1 MATIVACREQKR
13 PQEKHTRVLWK
24 PIASWS
30 GHGNIQTD
38 SFEMEAG
45 NWRVKWETH
54 NAKDPQAGV
63 FRVDV
68 HSAISGRPL
77 ETAVEHR
84 GDGRDI
90 AYIDGSVERL
100 IMLNVNGQQRAVDVM
115 KQETLAMTLRYKL
128 GLTGTKLGCDRAEC
142 GSCTVLIDDV
152 PHLRVLRAHPY
163 HPREERSRRSKGW
176 PPPMEPSSGAAGS
189 GGRAGFPVRFL
200 HARFCDVHRWIPQE
214 ESESDAGAARARY
227 FGQPLPVP
235 GLRQDSHCADARRRT
250 LAGSEKCL
258 ARQTTPKQPLQIQ
271 TGRW

>member
-1 MATIVACREQKR
+1 LLITAMATIVACREQKR

-90 AYIDGSVERL
+90 AYIDEDPRVFFLVIDSKDLEWSVTVEEPL
-100 IMLNVNGQQRAVDVM
+100 IEDIASYNG
-115 KQETLAMTLRYKL
+115 
-128 GLTGTKLGCDRAEC
+128 
-142 GSCTVLIDDV
+142 
-152 PHLRVLRAHPY
+152 HP
-163 HPREERSRRSKGW
+163 P
-176 PPPMEPSSGAAGS
+176 AA
-189 GGRAGFPVRFL
+189 
-200 HARFCDVHRWIPQE
+200 
-214 ESESDAGAARARY
+214 
-227 FGQPLPVP
+227 
-235 GLRQDSHCADARRRT
+235 
-250 LAGSEKCL
+250 
-258 ARQTTPKQPLQIQ
+258 PK
-271 TGRW
+271 